1 MSISEA
7 VRRSPGEVRGA
18 GGDSGWRCALPSRKG
33 RKAKVWSSV
42 SRREEFFFSPLPF
55 RQELGAKFFIPTFL
69 RMTWQ
74 MCKPGAGAGR
84 APGAD

>member
-18 GGDSGWRCALPSRKG
+18 GGDSRWRCALPSRKG

-42 SRREEFFFSPLPF
+42 SRREEV
-55 RQELGAKFFIPTFL
+55 FL
-69 RMTWQ
+69 STAIQAGTRCKVFHSHLSANDLADVQAWCWSWQGTW
-74 MCKPGAGAGR
+74 G
-84 APGAD
+84 